1 MLLPLLLAASRPGCE
16 RACPPPGFGPELLSV
31 SPRAGPTQGGQ
42 RLKLEGMGLKSIT
55 AVHLQIH
62 GGARKNP
69 DKVPCEALHFVA
81 ANLLECVTGEAPREG
96 VADVLLTHRCG
107 DREPAAS
114 TLSCEATSVRYEFVA
129 VTLGSILPTGGPP
142 AGGTKID
149 VRGAGF
155 GINQLKLSVLI
166 GDRPCVSLHVES
178 DERAT
183 CSSPATLPPSAASAS
198 AAADVTLPVALRVS
212 LAGMAPVVAPTTA
225 PKPIN
230 FTYQGPPVVASIAP
244 DVGPVDGATEVTLR
258 GAGLEDVTRV
268 TLGGSNCINLQFTAA
283 PRAAAAA
290 NGSEE
295 LRCVTTRAAAG
306 TVAVEATGRRRG
318 ASSSGAGAPRYTFA
332 VRPELRDLH
341 PLSAP
346 MAGGTVLRLEGARF
360 GARAAELVGVTL
372 GGLPCRTL
380 TWDGS
385 DAIGCTTPNLA
396 GADGASS
403 GSIDVRVVVGVPAL
417 PGAGAAN
424 RSIASNVAKLSVP
437 LPPRLSSVVP
447 ASGPRAGGVVQRTSR
462 DEMNRRDVQRH
473 APISDTKL
481 IDLRS
486 PLSRPSALQWTVTR
500 VPQEREPDGR
510 AAE

>member
-1 MLLPLLLAASRPGCE
+1 MLLPLVLAASRPGCE

-290 NGSEE
+290 NGS
-295 LRCVTTRAAAG
+295 RSC
-306 TVAVEATGRRRG
+306 
-318 ASSSGAGAPRYTFA
+318 
-332 VRPELRDLH
+332 
-341 PLSAP
+341 
-346 MAGGTVLRLEGARF
+346 
-360 GARAAELVGVTL
+360 GV
-372 GGLPCRTL
+372 
-380 TWDGS
+380 
-385 DAIGCTTPNLA
+385 
-396 GADGASS
+396 
-403 GSIDVRVVVGVPAL
+403 
-417 PGAGAAN
+417 
-424 RSIASNVAKLSVP
+424 
-437 LPPRLSSVVP
+437 
-447 ASGPRAGGVVQRTSR
+447 
-462 DEMNRRDVQRH
+462 
-473 APISDTKL
+473 
-481 IDLRS
+481 
-486 PLSRPSALQWTVTR
+486 
-500 VPQEREPDGR
+500 
-510 AAE
+510 

>member
-1 MLLPLLLAASRPGCE
+1 MLSLVLAASRPGCE

-225 PKPIN
+225 PSR
-230 FTYQGPPVVASIAP
+230 SI
-244 DVGPVDGATEVTLR
+244 LR
-258 GAGLEDVTRV
+258 TR
-268 TLGGSNCINLQFTAA
+268 
-283 PRAAAAA
+283 
-290 NGSEE
+290 
-295 LRCVTTRAAAG
+295 
-306 TVAVEATGRRRG
+306 GRRWWRR
-318 ASSSGAGAPRYTFA
+318 SRRT
-332 VRPELRDLH
+332 
-341 PLSAP
+341 SAP
-346 MAGGTVLRLEGARF
+346 STA
-360 GARAAELVGVTL
+360 
-372 GGLPCRTL
+372 
-380 TWDGS
+380 
-385 DAIGCTTPNLA
+385 
-396 GADGASS
+396 
-403 GSIDVRVVVGVPAL
+403 
-417 PGAGAAN
+417 
-424 RSIASNVAKLSVP
+424 
-437 LPPRLSSVVP
+437 PPR
-447 ASGPRAGGVVQRTSR
+447 
-462 DEMNRRDVQRH
+462 
-473 APISDTKL
+473 
-481 IDLRS
+481 
-486 PLSRPSALQWTVTR
+486 
-500 VPQEREPDGR
+500 
-510 AAE
+510 